1 MSDYKQDVLKTV
13 LNTLEPMPDI
23 LAAWEGGSAATKTKD
38 QYSDIDLCLLASAPL
53 QDVLDRV
60 EKSLEKFEVTRA
72 WKQSKSGWGEGM
84 LQRFLMLKDAPKH
97 FFVDVAVFDLS
108 ASKLM
113 NDFLE
118 VERHGEVILHFDK
131 NNLIRPG
138 HTDLEALK
146 ARQKE
151 RLGELSQSFPFFKT
165 LVLKEIDRGQAID
178 AMSFY
183 QNGMLRPLVEVLGI
197 VHRPYKFDFALR
209 YVHKHFPADV
219 QKMVQDL
226 TYVSDLADLSKK
238 VIKLEGAFAE
248 ASKNAQGV
256 LYGSSHR

>member
-1 MSDYKQDVLKTV
+1 MSDKYKQDVLKTI
-13 LNTLEPMPDI
+13 LSELESMPDM

-38 QYSDIDLCLLASAPL
+38 QYSDIDLCLLSTAPL

-60 EKSLEKFEVTRA
+60 EKSLTPFHVTDV
-72 WKQSKSGWGEGM
+72 WKQTKSGWGEGL

-97 FFVDVAVFDLS
+97 FFVDVAVFEMS

-118 VERHGEVILHFDK
+118 VERHGDVIVHFDK
-131 NNLIRPG
+131 NNLIKTG
-138 HTDLEALK
+138 HTDAEALFK
-146 ARQKE
+146 RQQL
-151 RLGELSQSFPFFKT
+151 RLLEITQAFPFYKT

-183 QNGMLRPLVEVLGI
+183 QTGMLRPLVEVLGML
-197 VHRPYKFDFALR
+197 HRPYKFDFGLR

-238 VIKLEGAFAE
+238 VIKLEEAFTE
-248 ASKNAQGV
+248 ALKKAQAKKS
-256 LYGSSHR
+256 LI

>member
-1 MSDYKQDVLKTV
+1 MSDKYKQDVLKTI
-13 LNTLEPMPDI
+13 LSQLEPMPDM

-38 QYSDIDLCLLASAPL
+38 QYSDIDLCLLSTAPL

-60 EKSLEKFEVTRA
+60 EKSLTPFHVTDV
-72 WKQSKSGWGEGM
+72 WKQTKSGWGEGL

-97 FFVDVAVFDLS
+97 FFVDVAVFEMS

-118 VERHGEVILHFDK
+118 VERHGDVIVHFDK
-131 NNLIRPG
+131 NNLIKAG
-138 HTDLEALK
+138 HTDAEALFK
-146 ARQKE
+146 RQQL
-151 RLGELSQSFPFFKT
+151 RLIEIAQAFPFYKT

-183 QNGMLRPLVEVLGI
+183 QTGMLRPLVEVLGML
-197 VHRPYKFDFALR
+197 HRPYKFDFGLR

-238 VIKLEGAFAE
+238 VIKLEEAFTE
-248 ASKNAQGV
+248 ALKKAQAKKS
-256 LYGSSHR
+256 LI

>member
-1 MSDYKQDVLKTV
+1 MSDKYKQDVLKTI
-13 LNTLEPMPDI
+13 LSHLEPMPDM

-38 QYSDIDLCLLASAPL
+38 QYSDIDLCLLATAPL
-53 QDVLDRV
+53 QDVLDCV
-60 EKSLEKFEVTRA
+60 EKSLHSFHVTDV
-72 WKQSKSGWGEGM
+72 WKQTKSGWGEGM

-108 ASKLM
+108 AVKLM

-118 VERHGEVILHFDK
+118 VERHGDVIVHFDK
-131 NNLIRPG
+131 NNLIKPG
-138 HTDLEALK
+138 YTDADALFK
-146 ARQKE
+146 RQQV
-151 RLGELSQSFPFFKT
+151 RLNEIAQSFPFYKT

-183 QNGMLRPLVEVLGI
+183 QTGMLRPLVEVLGMI
-197 VHRPYKFDFALR
+197 HRPYKFDFGLR

-238 VIKLEGAFAE
+238 VIKLEEVFTE
-248 ASKNAQGV
+248 ALKKAQAKKS
-256 LYGSSHR
+256 LT

>member
-1 MSDYKQDVLKTV
+1 MSDKYKQDVLKTI
-13 LNTLEPMPDI
+13 LSELEPMPDM

-38 QYSDIDLCLLASAPL
+38 QYSDIDLCLLSTAPL

-60 EKSLEKFEVTRA
+60 EKSLTPFHVTDV
-72 WKQSKSGWGEGM
+72 WKQTKSGWGEGL

-97 FFVDVAVFDLS
+97 FFVDVAVFEMS

-118 VERHGEVILHFDK
+118 VERHGDVIVHFDK
-131 NNLIRPG
+131 NNLIKTG
-138 HTDLEALK
+138 HTDAEALFK
-146 ARQKE
+146 RQQL
-151 RLGELSQSFPFFKT
+151 RLLEITQAFPFYKT

-183 QNGMLRPLVEVLGI
+183 QTGMLRPLVEVLGML
-197 VHRPYKFDFALR
+197 HRPYKFDFGLR

-238 VIKLEGAFAE
+238 VIKLEEAFTE
-248 ASKNAQGV
+248 ALKKAQV
-256 LYGSSHR
+256 KKSLL